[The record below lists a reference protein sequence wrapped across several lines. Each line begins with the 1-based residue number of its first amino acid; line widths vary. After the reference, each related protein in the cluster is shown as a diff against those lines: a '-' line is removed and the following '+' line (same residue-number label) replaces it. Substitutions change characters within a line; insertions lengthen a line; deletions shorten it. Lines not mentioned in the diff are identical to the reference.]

1 MVSFITI
8 DATRRPCGSHLENT
22 MRTPQLHVWS
32 IACVLAI
39 GMLGTIAHGQA
50 EPAGAGSAVLDDF
63 ESPKELALFAGDA
76 GAQVDIG
83 EEYSTSG
90 GKCMKVTFPA
100 GADIA
105 GPLMEAP
112 PITDW
117 SPYATFKVDVYNPQD
132 TPIRI
137 TQKFK
142 GGGKAI
148 SEQFTIPSKE
158 PHTIT
163 VAIADLAGTIDV
175 KKITYLKY
183 FPGDVTNS
191 GKAFTLYF
199 DNMRLQKAGAGNAAP
214 AAGASA
220 VAASASEE
228 KWDSADPRWQQSSD
242 GKYRIKFESSLNK
255 IFEDAARN
263 RFSQQPLA
271 KFQLELAKNEYEP
284 FQVVLQAKSDLKNAH
299 VENAD
304 LANTNDARP
313 IIARTN
319 ITINP
324 VGYVDLKKPYYTGVY
339 EPKGIGR
346 WPDPLLEES
355 SVDVKAGQ
363 FQPFWVE
370 VHAPKDT
377 QSGTFYL
384 NGAGMYR
391 VKLTVSADGAAPT
404 TLEVPVKVWDFAISD
419 ESHLPTTFELFPRY
433 LRAEH
438 KLEKGSPEDFAMLEK
453 YYEDMLAHR
462 MSPTENLTDI
472 PDNRPVL
479 LGIKDGVATYD
490 FTGFDKAVEYY
501 LSLHQNTFAL
511 AMDAE
516 KGKDY
521 VVACS
526 RALGKHLEEKGWLK
540 LFFTWMVDES
550 YRGEEQRAW
559 VHEGYPGIR
568 NMLTIHGMPD
578 PKYPNV
584 DIWCPQIVDGFG
596 AFPEKMDWARKNKI
610 LWMYTS
616 GNAESFY
623 PCMNT
628 DLPAMATRI
637 TPWFCW
643 KFDSPGFLYWQ
654 VNNWPDGSPWTH
666 PMTFSKQNGNGSMYY
681 PGTTGPVH
689 STRLETFRDGMEDYE
704 YFYMLRDLAGKAT
717 GTQKDQALAALTA
730 AQWNLS
736 DRGFADL
743 YNKDRTGETMLSVRS
758 KMGEALEQLQKSAGK

>member
-1 MVSFITI
+1 
-8 DATRRPCGSHLENT
+8 
-22 MRTPQLHVWS
+22 MRKIQMHVWF
-32 IACVLAI
+32 IACVVAT
-39 GMLGTIAHGQA
+39 GMLGSTAYGQA
-50 EPAGAGSAVLDDF
+50 APAGPGSAILDDF

-112 PITDW
+112 PIADW
-117 SPYATFKVDVYNPQD
+117 SPYATFQVDVYNPQD
-132 TPIRI
+132 VPIRI
-137 TQKFK
+137 TQKLK
-142 GGGKAI
+142 GGSKAI
-148 SEQFTIPSKE
+148 SDQFTIPSKQ
-158 PHTIT
+158 PYTIT

-175 KKITYLKY
+175 KKITYLKF
-183 FPGDVTNS
+183 FPGEVANG

-199 DNMRLQKAGAGNAAP
+199 DNMRLQKAGTGNAASAAP
-214 AAGASA
+214 SASAAVAGAS
-220 VAASASEE
+220 EE
-228 KWDSADPRWQQSSD
+228 TWNAADPRWQQSSD
-242 GKYRIKFESSLNK
+242 GKYRAKLESSLNK
-255 IFEDAARN
+255 IFEDASRN

-271 KFQLELAKNEYEP
+271 NYQVELAKNEYEP
-284 FQVVLQAKSDLKNAH
+284 FQVVVQAKSDLKNVR
-299 VENAD
+299 VESGD
-304 LANTNDARP
+304 LAGANGQPA
-313 IIARTN
+313 IAKAN

-339 EPKGIGR
+339 EPKGVGR

-355 SVDVKAGQ
+355 SVDIKAGQ

-370 VHAPKDT
+370 IRTPKDA
-377 QSGTFYL
+377 Q
-384 NGAGMYR
+384 AGVYR
-391 VKLTVSADGAAPT
+391 LKLTVSADGAAPT
-404 TLEVPVKVWDFAISD
+404 TVEVPVKVWDFAISD
-419 ESHLPTTFELFPRY
+419 DSHLPTTFEIFPRY
-433 LRAEH
+433 IRAEH
-438 KLEKGSPEDFAMLEK
+438 KLTKGSPEEPAMMQK
-453 YYEDMLAHR
+453 YYLDMLAHR
-462 MSPTENLTDI
+462 MSPTENLVDI
-472 PDNRPVL
+472 AANQPVL

-501 LSLHQNTFAL
+501 LSFHQNTFAL
-511 AMDAE
+511 AMDSE

-550 YRGEEQRAW
+550 YRGEEQRGW

-666 PMTFSKQNGNGSMYY
+666 PMTFPKQNGNGSMYY
-681 PGTTGPVH
+681 PGRTGPVH
-689 STRLETFRDGMEDYE
+689 STRLKTFRDGMEDYE
-704 YFYMLRDLAGKAT
+704 YFYMLRELAGKAN
-717 GTQKDQALAALTA
+717 GPQKDQATAALGS
-730 AQWNLS
+730 AQWTIT
-736 DRGFADL
+736 DKAFGDL

-758 KMGEALEQLQKSAGK
+758 KMGEALEQLQKAAGK